1 MAGSI
6 ETGVGVGDASRQA
19 KLLLEAQ
26 QFLDALP
33 PRQRLLAP
41 GIGAI
46 VARMGEVEPP
56 LPASTAAMLLG
67 VPGDVAL
74 EAVAKLRSGRN

>member
-1 MAGSI
+1 MESATI
-6 ETGVGVGDASRQA
+6 
-19 KLLLEAQ
+19 
-26 QFLDALP
+26 LDALP
-33 PRQRLLAP
+33 PLQQLLAP

-67 VPGDVAL
+67 VPGDVVL
-74 EAVAKLRSGRN
+74 KAVAKLRSGRN